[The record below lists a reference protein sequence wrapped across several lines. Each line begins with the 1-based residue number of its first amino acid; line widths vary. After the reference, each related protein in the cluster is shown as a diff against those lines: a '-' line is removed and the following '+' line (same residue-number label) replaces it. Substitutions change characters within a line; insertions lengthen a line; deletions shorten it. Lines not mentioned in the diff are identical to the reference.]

1 MRQLSELSQVTIGL
15 AAHHQFCPRRAWLE
29 VSGERTDTYQ
39 VAVGVAQH
47 RNTDDS
53 TTARP
58 DQVRALD
65 VFNDEWGYSGRC
77 DTVETMPDGGVR
89 IIEYKA
95 TPVRRRTEITQAM
108 RMQLALQVAA
118 LTSMGHEVIGQQVYF
133 TEHRRRVDV
142 TLTEEDFAAAR
153 ALVDATRATV
163 ESDTAPPVLED
174 DPRCAKC
181 SHASVCLPDERA
193 LEPVRRRILVADPD
207 TQVLHLATPGS
218 RASIRQGR
226 IVVRKGEDQLMTV
239 PMERVQGVV
248 VHGNIDLSGAL
259 IRELLWRQLSI
270 VWCTSKG
277 RVVGSAASSLAP
289 NGAVRSHQFHASTEG
304 RMDLAREF
312 VSAKITNQATLLRRN
327 GDPQHGVS
335 DLRALARDA
344 TLAIDA
350 NELFGIEGAAA
361 SIYFTGFPTMLKS
374 TEVEFDT
381 RGRRPARDPVNAALN
396 YTYALLLGDCIR
408 AIRACGLDPHVGF
421 LHSSNRNKPALALDI
436 MEEFRAPVADSA
448 VVRAFNNGELGAR
461 SFRASFNTCV
471 LTEQGRKDLIGGYER
486 RVVGEFTHPTFGYKV
501 TWRRAMEIQ
510 ARLVL
515 GVLDRTQPRY
525 VGIRTR

>member
-1 MRQLSELSQVTIGL
+1 
-15 AAHHQFCPRRAWLE
+15 
-29 VSGERTDTYQ
+29 
-39 VAVGVAQH
+39 
-47 RNTDDS
+47 
-53 TTARP
+53 
-58 DQVRALD
+58 
-65 VFNDEWGYSGRC
+65 
-77 DTVETMPDGGVR
+77 
-89 IIEYKA
+89 
-95 TPVRRRTEITQAM
+95 
-108 RMQLALQVAA
+108 
-118 LTSMGHEVIGQQVYF
+118 
-133 TEHRRRVDV
+133 
-142 TLTEEDFAAAR
+142 
-153 ALVDATRATV
+153 
-163 ESDTAPPVLED
+163 
-174 DPRCAKC
+174 
-181 SHASVCLPDERA
+181 
-193 LEPVRRRILVADPD
+193 
-207 TQVLHLATPGS
+207 
-218 RASIRQGR
+218 
-226 IVVRKGEDQLMTV
+226 
-239 PMERVQGVV
+239 
-248 VHGNIDLSGAL
+248 
-259 IRELLWRQLSI
+259 
-270 VWCTSKG
+270 
-277 RVVGSAASSLAP
+277 
-289 NGAVRSHQFHASTEG
+289 
-304 RMDLAREF
+304 MDLAREF